1 MSLFVRSISYFIKRL
16 NIISPLL
23 ILFISVLY
31 LIVLVLDN
39 IRLTQKHDSLAS
51 NVAYYSFM
59 AEKLKM
65 RKDLMVWGGY
75 HSNERVDNELTRLLI
90 GGDVVFNISTLKG
103 GVVLIEIK
111 NVSFSKLLDAIL
123 TLSYYHD
130 VDINNITIYRV
141 SREDNGDVINGT
153 IYISVLSKGV

>member
-31 LIVLVLDN
+31 LIVLVLDS

>member
-1 MSLFVRSISYFIKRL
+1 MSLFVRSTSYFIKRL

-31 LIVLVLDN
+31 LIVLVLDS

-123 TLSYYHD
+123 ILSYYHD

-141 SREDNGDVINGT
+141 SREDNGDIINGT

>member
-141 SREDNGDVINGT
+141 SREDNGDIINGT